1 MNPSEVWLVWPKM
14 FFAPDSE
21 LDVTSTM
28 IDLQTI
34 RDNLITLSL
43 IVLIPLTQLI
53 SLVRVSCS
61 EVLHTKQYWEGVS
74 WPITIWV
81 TCSYLTNNNYHTHT
95 SPDTAHVHS
104 SPTRSKLQAKI
115 IIYSSHADM
124 RHLVHFPRVIIVFSN
139 SFEFVSLPAS
149 WLPHF
154 IFSPLQL
161 HTTLEIQNTKLSVRR

>member
-34 RDNLITLSL
+34 RDNLITLFL

-95 SPDTAHVHS
+95 SPDTTHVHS
-104 SPTRSKLQAKI
+104 SPTRSKLQAKNNNLLLTCWHAATLPWYTDI
-115 IIYSSHADM
+115 SLLLPPFAPLSS
-124 RHLVHFPRVIIVFSN
+124 
-139 SFEFVSLPAS
+139 
-149 WLPHF
+149 
-154 IFSPLQL
+154 SPWFRF
-161 HTTLEIQNTKLSVRR
+161 T